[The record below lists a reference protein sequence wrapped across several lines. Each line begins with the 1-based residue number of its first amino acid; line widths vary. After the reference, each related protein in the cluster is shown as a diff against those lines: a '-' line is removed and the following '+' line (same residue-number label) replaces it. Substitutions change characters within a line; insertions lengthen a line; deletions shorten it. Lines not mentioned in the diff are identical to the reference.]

1 MIELTK
7 NEVKDILTA
16 YADNELTDP
25 EKIAFIEQLIET
37 DPEVRFEY
45 MVQQQ
50 AKKFALRIRSTVSCP
65 GNLKS
70 SILAK
75 IKSQYESSPRHH

>member
-1 MIELTK
+1 MSELTK

-25 EKIAFIEQLIET
+25 AKIAFIEQLIET

-70 SILAK
+70 SILDK
-75 IKSQYESSPRHH
+75 IKNTSVNQRAE